1 MEKVTSPDLMKLNN
15 KRTILEI
22 IYAGKN
28 VYRAQI
34 AERTNM
40 SNQTITNLVKELK
53 EERLIKE
60 VTLET
65 KSKGRNPLALS
76 IDLESLY
83 AIGAEI
89 SVRGITVGCF
99 NSKGES
105 LFRREEALRLPVLPL
120 LKEMVEEAVSTVER
134 SRILGIA
141 VSVEGIVN
149 EGCGLVLE
157 AKDLGL
163 DGTNLSAELEYLGIP
178 VQVRN
183 DVNLLAETSF
193 RQDEYKNYMMI
204 RFDRGIG
211 AALVL
216 NGRILRSDSNA
227 AGEFGHAAVYSN
239 PHPKPCKC
247 GKIGCLTTEVSLP
260 AIEKTFGMGI
270 EEISRWYR
278 RQDPDIVK
286 EVQKLTR
293 YIAEPLANLIT
304 VLDLEKVILTGM
316 LITALGTSFS
326 SGIEESLQR
335 QLTPWSSYKGVEV
348 LDRYDVTA
356 RCAKFVTERFFFHW
370 RDRCEE

>member
-1 MEKVTSPDLMKLNN
+1 MKLNN

-34 AERTNM
+34 ADRTNM

-83 AIGAEI
+83 AIGVEI
-89 SVRGITVGCF
+89 SVRRITVGCF

-105 LFRREEALRLPVLPL
+105 LFRREESLRLPVLPL
-120 LKEMVEEAVSTVER
+120 LKEMVEAAVSIVER
-134 SRILGIA
+134 SRVLGIA

-149 EGCGLVLE
+149 ESCGLVLE

-163 DGTNLSAELEYLGIP
+163 EGTNLSTELEYLGIP

-216 NGRILRSDSNA
+216 NGRILRSANNA
-227 AGEFGHAAVYSN
+227 AGEFGHAVVYSN

-304 VLDLEKVILTGM
+304 VLDLEKIILTGM
-316 LITALGTSFS
+316 LITAFGTSFS
-326 SGIEESLQR
+326 GGIEESLQR

-348 LDRYDVTA
+348 LDSYDVTA
-356 RCAKFVTERFFFHW
+356 RCAKFVTERFFLHW

>member
-1 MEKVTSPDLMKLNN
+1 MAKVTSPDLMKLNN

-22 IYAGKN
+22 IYAGEN

-40 SNQTITNLVKELK
+40 SNQTITNLVRELK

-65 KSKGRNPLALS
+65 RSKGRNPIALS

-83 AIGAEI
+83 AIGVEI

-99 NSKGES
+99 NAKGES
-105 LFRREEALRLPVLPL
+105 LLRREESLVMPILPL
-120 LKEMVEEAVSTVER
+120 LKEMVEDAVSVVER

-149 EGCGLVLE
+149 EIRGLVLD
-157 AKDLGL
+157 AKNLGL
-163 DGTNLSAELEYLGIP
+163 GGINLSTELEYLGIP

-216 NGRILRSDSNA
+216 NGRILRSDNNA
-227 AGEFGHAAVYSN
+227 AGEFGHAVVYSN

-247 GKIGCLTTEVSLP
+247 GKIWCLATEVSIP

-270 EEISRWYR
+270 EEIARWYR
-278 RQDPDIVK
+278 RQDSDIVE
-286 EVQKLTR
+286 EVQRLTR

-316 LITALGTSFS
+316 LITVLGTSFS
-326 SGIEESLQR
+326 NGIEERLQR
-335 QLTPWSSYKGVEV
+335 QLTPWSSYKGMEV
-348 LDRYDVTA
+348 LDSYDVTA
-356 RCAKFVTERFFFHW
+356 RCAKFVVERFFLHW
-370 RDRCEE
+370 RDGGEE